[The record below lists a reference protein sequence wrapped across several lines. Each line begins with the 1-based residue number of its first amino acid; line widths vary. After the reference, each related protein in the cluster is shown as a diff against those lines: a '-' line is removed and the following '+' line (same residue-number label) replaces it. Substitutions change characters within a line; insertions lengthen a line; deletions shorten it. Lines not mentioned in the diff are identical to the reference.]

1 MLQYLPPLR
10 LNLTHPAVFL
20 YKACWTPGMHKGLE
34 QQPLNSKYLGDWQEG
49 RSVREEKSKPEG
61 THRA

>member
-1 MLQYLPPLR
+1 
-10 LNLTHPAVFL
+10 
-20 YKACWTPGMHKGLE
+20 MHKGLE